1 MVVRIPATLI
11 ALGLGLALDAGAFA
25 LARAAG
31 LAWVPIVLLP
41 LAAATAGFV
50 AGRWGLR
57 PPPVPGFAVGLII
70 IAVQI
75 GLAFGAAPEIRP
87 YAEPGLLLLQVIAAM
102 AGGRTGA
109 LLARRATQPA
119 APAEPEFTPLS

>member
-11 ALGLGLALDAGAFA
+11 ALGLGLALDAGALL
-25 LARAAG
+25 LARMTAMP
-31 LAWVPIVLLP
+31 LAPIVLLP
-41 LAAATAGFV
+41 LAAITAGFV

-57 PPPVPGFAVGLII
+57 PPPVPGFAVGLFI
-70 IAVQI
+70 IAIQI
-75 GLAFGAAPEIRP
+75 GLAFGSAPEIRP

-109 LLARRATQPA
+109 LLARRAAHPA